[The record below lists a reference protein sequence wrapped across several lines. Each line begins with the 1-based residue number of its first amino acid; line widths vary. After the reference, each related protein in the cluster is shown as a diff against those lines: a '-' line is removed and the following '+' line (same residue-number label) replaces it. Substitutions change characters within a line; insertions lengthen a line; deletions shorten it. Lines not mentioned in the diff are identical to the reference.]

1 MLDLKLAGNF
11 AAVARGGAE
20 NAATMLARWLR
31 QPIAVEAAVVEMIG
45 IDLIPEEVGADDEA
59 TIMLAAR
66 VKGALP
72 GHTVAHL
79 AHRDAAAL
87 VACLGGVLP
96 EEGSLGTLGE
106 LERSMLQETANILF
120 SSFMNG
126 MASALGLFAIPYAP
140 AVRVDFGTA
149 AWATILLQAAE
160 AADDALVVTARLTG
174 PAGAGG
180 PRIRLIFLA
189 DAEALTLISGKVAP

>member
-1 MLDLKLAGNF
+1 MPDLQLPGTLAV
-11 AAVARGGAE
+11 VARAGAD
-20 NAATMLARWLR
+20 NAAAMLARWLR
-31 QPIAVEAAVVEMIG
+31 QPVAAAATTAEMVG
-45 IDLIPEEVGADDEA
+45 IDLIPETVGADDQA

-79 AHRDAAAL
+79 AHRDAAVL
-87 VACLGGVLP
+87 VACLGGALP
-96 EEGSLGTLGE
+96 PERALGTLGE
-106 LERSMLQETANILF
+106 MERSMLQETANILF

-149 AWATILLQAAE
+149 AWASILLEAAE
-160 AADDALVVTARLTG
+160 AADEALVVTARLAG
-174 PAGAGG
+174 PADAGG

-189 DAEALTLISGKVAP
+189 DAEALALLRGQAAP

>member
-1 MLDLKLAGNF
+1 MLDLQLPGNL
-11 AAVARGGAE
+11 AAVARGGAD
-20 NAATMLARWLR
+20 NAAAMLARWLR
-31 QPIAVEAAVVEMIG
+31 QPIAVEGTAARQVG
-45 IDLIPEEVGADDEA
+45 IDLIPETVGADDRA

-87 VACLGGVLP
+87 VACLGGALP
-96 EEGSLGTLGE
+96 PESALGALGE
-106 LERSMLQETANILF
+106 MERSMLQETANILF

-126 MASALGLFAIPYAP
+126 MASALGLFAVPYAP

-149 AWATILLQAAE
+149 AWATILLEAAE
-160 AADDALVVTARLTG
+160 AADEALVVTARLAG
-174 PAGAGG
+174 PAAAGG

-189 DAEALTLISGKVAP
+189 DEQALAVIRGKAAP